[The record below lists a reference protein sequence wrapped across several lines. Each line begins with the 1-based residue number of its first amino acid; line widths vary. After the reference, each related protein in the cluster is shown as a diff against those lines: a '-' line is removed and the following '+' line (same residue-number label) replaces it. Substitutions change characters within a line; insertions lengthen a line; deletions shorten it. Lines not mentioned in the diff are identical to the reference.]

1 MEGLALR
8 LFRILRGSG
17 HQVQGVTPGDEHHQ
31 VPPPHLDPH
40 HHQQQLSPMQ
50 QHQLQ
55 QQHGM
60 HASGGGRLP
69 YDSEEV
75 RRDHSIHGILGGK
88 KNNLETWPSFYTF
101 YLFQTTI
108 ATLTAS
114 LASP

>member
-17 HQVQGVTPGDEHHQ
+17 HQVQGVPPGDEHHQ

-88 KNNLETWPSFYTF
+88 NFFWET
-101 YLFQTTI
+101 
-108 ATLTAS
+108 
-114 LASP
+114 